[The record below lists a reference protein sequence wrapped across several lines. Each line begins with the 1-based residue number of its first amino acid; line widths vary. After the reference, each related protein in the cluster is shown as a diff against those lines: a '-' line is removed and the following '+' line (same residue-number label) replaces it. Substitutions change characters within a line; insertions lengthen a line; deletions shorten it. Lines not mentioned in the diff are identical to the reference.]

1 MISAHNF
8 YVIKTLFGK
17 RITTLRKANGLTQEQ
32 LAESSG
38 YSVEFI
44 SFIERGKNG
53 PSLEGIKRLARALA
67 VTEADLFNFTEESMR

>member
-1 MISAHNF
+1 MTAKSIHLQASMKNWD
-8 YVIKTLFGK
+8 
-17 RITTLRKANGLTQEQ
+17 
-32 LAESSG
+32 
-38 YSVEFI
+38 EFI